1 SCKET
6 ANLSSTRNRK
16 GGQLAAFFVCAET
29 VLFCRVCP
37 KTCDKLP
44 SCCLPGVAVSRVLVA
59 YNEHMRLKPETVHN
73 EQKHHYWPAVGLC
86 PSQYRRPGLNQSKG
100 RAASRWLH

>member
-1 SCKET
+1 M
-6 ANLSSTRNRK
+6 
-16 GGQLAAFFVCAET
+16 
-29 VLFCRVCP
+29 
-37 KTCDKLP
+37 
-44 SCCLPGVAVSRVLVA
+44 SRVLVA